1 MNVTIAGR
9 PLLLC
14 GMLRRK
20 CFFCKIFFFVAFLS
34 LHFISCKENPEF
46 TTDVSSV
53 SADFKLIRFDR
64 EFIEIDTNN
73 YIHELRELTSKY
85 PEFCDIYFK
94 YVLEVTNNEDTLEF
108 FSSIN
113 REILQAPGFRAI
125 HDSIQRIYGEDDFLR
140 SEFENAFKYLKY
152 YFPDYRLPNIYTFQS
167 DFALQKFIFSDRDAD
182 GIGIGLDMYL
192 GNTFPYKAL
201 DPHNP
206 AFSDYLTRTFD
217 KNHIVKHSIELVC
230 EELLGEASGVRLI
243 DHMIHNGIKIYF
255 LKKFLPQTP
264 DTILFEY
271 SADQLNWC
279 KENEL
284 EMWAFF
290 LDEGLI
296 YETNLSK
303 INKYIN
309 PSPSSPGMPARAPGR
324 TANYLGYLIVRSYV
338 SKNPETQLK
347 DLIGIKDAQKF
358 LEKSGFKP
366 KRRRR

>member
-1 MNVTIAGR
+1 MTILGW

-20 CFFCKIFFFVAFLS
+20 YLTYGTLLLIAFLS
-34 LHFISCKENPEF
+34 LHLISCRENSEYTP
-46 TTDVSSV
+46 DVSSV
-53 SADFKLIRFDR
+53 SADFKLIRFDK
-64 EFIEIDTNN
+64 EFMKIDTNN
-73 YIHELRELTSKY
+73 FNRELRDLISKY
-85 PEFCDIYFK
+85 PEFSDIYFK
-94 YVLEVTNNEDTLEF
+94 HVLEIVNNGDTLEF
-108 FSSIN
+108 FSSIH
-113 REILQAPGFRAI
+113 REILQAPPFRAI

-140 SEFENAFKYLKY
+140 YEFENAFKYLKY
-152 YFPDYRLPNIYTFQS
+152 YFPDYPLPNIYTFQS
-167 DFALQKFIFSDRDAD
+167 DFALQKFIFSDKEAD

-192 GNTFPYKAL
+192 GSTFPYKAL
-201 DPHNP
+201 DPQNP
-206 AFSDYLTRTFD
+206 AFSDYLTRAFN
-217 KNHIVKHSIELVC
+217 KSHIIKHSMELVC
-230 EELLGEASGVRLI
+230 EELLGEAPGVRLI
-243 DHMIHNGIKIYF
+243 DHMIHNGIKIFF

-264 DTILFEY
+264 DTIIFEY

-309 PSPSSPGMPARAPGR
+309 PSPSSPGMPKRAPGR

-338 SKNPETQLK
+338 SKNPGMQLK
-347 DLIGIKDAQKF
+347 DLMEVKDAQKF